1 MTALLHYHQPAVPV
15 PPCCVAKVLLKVDLT
30 REDIPGGEDFVGVL
44 LTLAN
49 LGIPVRHTQ

>member
-1 MTALLHYHQPAVPV
+1 VT
-15 PPCCVAKVLLKVDLT
+15 KVLLKVDLT

-44 LTLAN
+44 LTLTN